1 MGGTKGYRSYRGRGS
16 KGKAALAAV
25 LVLVILAAL
34 GFLWAQEY
42 IVYDENGQ
50 AHFTPPWQAQETPPV
65 PEEDPQE
72 DQNVEIIVQ
81 EPEKPEELA
90 AFSAA
95 AAPLTQA
102 AWQEAWMGATVM
114 SAPAYNAAAVTL
126 KDGTGHIYFA
136 ATGAAAGTVTT
147 AEDTAAALTEV
158 TESSFHTIAAMS
170 CFLDPIAAKA
180 DVENMGLKNT
190 GGYIY
195 YDGNDMNWLD
205 PSKPAARQYLCSLA
219 QEIADLGFDEILL
232 TDVGYPTTGPLD
244 KIDYNGADRSACVRT
259 FLEELRS
266 ALADYGVAISIQL
279 PAEVLTSGADDDA
292 GLVLADIA
300 PLVDRIYAVTT
311 ADQIPALE
319 AAVTAASETTD
330 FVAEL
335 AAYGPDVTGSCL
347 ILPEQS

>member
-102 AWQEAWMGATVM
+102 AWQETWMGATMM
-114 SAPAYNAAAVTL
+114 SAPAWNAAAVTL
-126 KDGTGHIYFA
+126 KDSAGHICFA
-136 ATGAAAGTVTT
+136 AAGAAAGTVST
-147 AEDTAAALTEV
+147 AEDTAAALAEV
-158 TESSFHTIAAMS
+158 TESRYHTIARMS
-170 CFLDPIAAKA
+170 CFLDPTAARA
-180 DVENMGLKNT
+180 DVEGMGLKNT

-195 YDGNDMNWLD
+195 YDGNDLNWLD
-205 PSKPAARQYLCSLA
+205 PSKPAARQYLCGLA
-219 QEIADLGFDEILL
+219 REIADLGFDEILL

-244 KIDYNGADRSACVRT
+244 KIDYNGADRAESIRA
-259 FLEELRS
+259 FLEELKT
-266 ALADYGVAISIQL
+266 ALAEYEVELAIEL
-279 PAEVLTSGADDDA
+279 PAEVITSGTDDTA
-292 GLVLADIA
+292 GLVLSDIV
-300 PLVDRIYAVTT
+300 PLVDRVYAVTT
-311 ADQIPALE
+311 ADQAPALE
-319 AAVTAASETTD
+319 AAVSAAGEDTG

-335 AAYGPDVTGSCL
+335 TGYGPDATGSCL
-347 ILPEQS
+347 ILPQT

>member
-42 IVYDENGQ
+42 IVYDESGQ

-81 EPEKPEELA
+81 EPEKPKQLA

-102 AWQEAWMGATVM
+102 AWQEAWMGAAT
-114 SAPAYNAAAVTL
+114 SSSLSYDAAAVTL

-158 TESSFHTIAAMS
+158 TESSFHSIARMS

-205 PSKPAARQYLCSLA
+205 PSKPAARQYLCGLA

-244 KIDYNGADRSACVRT
+244 KIDYNGADRAACVRA

-311 ADQIPALE
+311 ADQIPVLTAAVE
-319 AAVTAASETTD
+319 AAHDGTG

-335 AAYGPDVTGSCL
+335 TDYGPDVTGSCL